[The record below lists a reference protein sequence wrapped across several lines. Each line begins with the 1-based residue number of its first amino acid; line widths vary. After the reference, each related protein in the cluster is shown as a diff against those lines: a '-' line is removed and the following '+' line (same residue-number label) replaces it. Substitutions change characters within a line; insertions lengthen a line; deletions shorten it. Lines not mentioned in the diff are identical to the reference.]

1 MTQDQMHQCDVYE
14 VPCLENDYEK
24 FDSRCREE
32 LALDVTAEQ
41 IINNS
46 DFCTFIALDIIAAS
60 GPDDSL
66 SLNEQLSGLHGKF
79 GLYHLWI
86 DAGHCQDHDKYAVL
100 CVYVG
105 KGHVK
110 NRILSHVKRRWPEQQ
125 LLRISFFDC
134 ENRVA
139 KYLEQLF
146 LDTYSFHLNSE
157 ENAGQGTLFGR
168 WDETRYE
175 MGTEV

>member
-32 LALDVTAEQ
+32 LALDVTTEQ

-60 GPDDSL
+60 DPDDSL

-79 GLYHLWI
+79 GLYRTNS
-86 DAGHCQDHDKYAVL
+86 A
-100 CVYVG
+100 
-105 KGHVK
+105 
-110 NRILSHVKRRWPEQQ
+110 
-125 LLRISFFDC
+125 
-134 ENRVA
+134 RVA
-139 KYLEQLF
+139 NQYLACCF
-146 LDTYSFHLNSE
+146 
-157 ENAGQGTLFGR
+157 
-168 WDETRYE
+168 ETRKFE
-175 MGTEV
+175 PA